1 MEEMVRLKKGSD
13 EITDLQDKLVPLVQQ
28 LFQNKKIC
36 FTSDYAVGSESGN
49 NWKPVED
56 IPGSWLHESFN
67 ERPDFVIETSWRVA
81 RDYQRVVA
89 LAQETGIVADA
100 RELEAGKAWVF
111 GSLLKWSGSL
121 VESGDLHH
129 REVVGLTEEF
139 EKVIERKRED
149 FFGFFHGN
157 VIGDHLLLDAFRT
170 PYLFGM
176 RIVLRPGNGYYDF
189 LRALD
194 WLILKT
200 PTHEK
205 TFDDVVG
212 WMRTYLLGED
222 WEEVKLVFALRCI
235 GILGWDMLHRGDRGA
250 GDFSS
255 KKEVLLRFIR
265 RQY

>member
-1 MEEMVRLKKGSD
+1 
-13 EITDLQDKLVPLVQQ
+13 
-28 LFQNKKIC
+28 
-36 FTSDYAVGSESGN
+36 
-49 NWKPVED
+49 
-56 IPGSWLHESFN
+56 
-67 ERPDFVIETSWRVA
+67 
-81 RDYQRVVA
+81 

-222 WEEVKLVFALRCI
+222 WEEVKRRSEACLCSPVHWHIRVGYASSRRQGCGRFFLKKGSIIALYSAP
-235 GILGWDMLHRGDRGA
+235 ILGA
-250 GDFSS
+250 YF
-255 KKEVLLRFIR
+255 FIVGGSCASGTVFFFCFHGF
-265 RQY
+265 